1 MIFSCE
7 GALQSLSGSNISS
20 VASVI
25 EVPSTPTVMTSATF
39 WKSSECQP
47 DVLPAASQS
56 RRALWEKTLCSTFLG
71 GHMLLRVISP
81 LWEQLTT
88 DQSSPST
95 SNWESHFFTE
105 LLRAPR
111 LCHVET
117 NCCLIYYCST
127 QILLIKEAWPGRA
140 APHKKPTRGLNVNT
154 EN

>member
-7 GALQSLSGSNISS
+7 GALRSLSGSNISS

-25 EVPSTPTVMTSATF
+25 EVPSTPDSDDLSDF
-39 WKSSECQP
+39 LKKFR
-47 DVLPAASQS
+47 VLPAASQS

-95 SNWESHFFTE
+95 TNWESHFFTE

-111 LCHVET
+111 LCHVGT

-127 QILLIKEAWPGRA
+127 QILLIKEPWPGRA

>member
-25 EVPSTPTVMTSATF
+25 EVPSTPDSDDLSDFLKKFRVSTRRSPSGLT
-39 WKSSECQP
+39 EQ
-47 DVLPAASQS
+47 AS
-56 RRALWEKTLCSTFLG
+56 TLREDAVCSTFLG

-95 SNWESHFFTE
+95 SNWESHLFTE
-105 LLRAPR
+105 RLRAPR
-111 LCHVET
+111 LCHVGT
-117 NCCLIYYCST
+117 NCCLIYYCSA
-127 QILLIKEAWPGRA
+127 QILLIKEP
-140 APHKKPTRGLNVNT
+140 
-154 EN
+154 

>member
-25 EVPSTPTVMTSATF
+25 EVPSTPDSDDLSDFLKKFRVSTRRSPSGLT
-39 WKSSECQP
+39 EQ
-47 DVLPAASQS
+47 AS
-56 RRALWEKTLCSTFLG
+56 TLREDAVCSTFLG

-117 NCCLIYYCST
+117 NCCLIYYCSA
-127 QILLIKEAWPGRA
+127 QILLIKEP
-140 APHKKPTRGLNVNT
+140 
-154 EN
+154 